1 MNPVAFTLFGLEVRW
16 YGIFI
21 ATGALLAIFFAEK
34 LIERNPRV
42 PKEAAVDVSIFALP
56 LGIIGARTYYVL
68 FEWQYYSAHLSE
80 VLAIRNGG
88 LAIHG
93 GLIGGSLAI
102 FIYCRAKKISF
113 FELLDMLAPGV
124 VLAQGI
130 GRWGNFMNGE
140 AHGGVTTVPWAINV
154 GGQMVHPTFLY
165 ESMLDVG
172 IFLFLYFYL
181 SKKRRFSGELAGA
194 YMILYGIGR
203 FFIEGL
209 RTDSLYIGPLRTA
222 QVVSIIGIA
231 LGILLLLVQSK
242 SKKTGDYTLI
252 DGKSSTKE

>member
-21 ATGALLAIFFAEK
+21 ATGALIAIFFAEK

-172 IFLFLYFYL
+172 IFLFLYLYL

-222 QVVSIIGIA
+222 QVVSIIGIT

-242 SKKTGDYTLI
+242 GKKTGDYTLI

>member
-56 LGIIGARTYYVL
+56 LGILGARTYYVL

-102 FIYCRAKKISF
+102 FIYCRTKKISF

-222 QVVSIIGIA
+222 QVVSIIGIT

>member
-56 LGIIGARTYYVL
+56 LGILGARTYYVL

-172 IFLFLYFYL
+172 VFLFLYLYL
-181 SKKRRFSGELAGA
+181 SKKRRFSGELAGT

-231 LGILLLLVQSK
+231 LGILLLFVQSK

>member
-56 LGIIGARTYYVL
+56 LGILGARTYYVL

-102 FIYCRAKKISF
+102 FIYCRTKKISF

-231 LGILLLLVQSK
+231 LGILLLFVQSK